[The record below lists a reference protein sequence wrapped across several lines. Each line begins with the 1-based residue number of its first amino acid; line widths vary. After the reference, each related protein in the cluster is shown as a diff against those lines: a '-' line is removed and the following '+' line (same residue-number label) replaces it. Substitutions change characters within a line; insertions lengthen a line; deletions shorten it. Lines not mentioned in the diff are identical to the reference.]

1 MMTEINEQCHVV
13 QITKQGPPSVLEYS
27 IQYLK
32 TLGDDE
38 VLIEQKAIGFN
49 FLDIFYRNGT
59 FPLDSFPAPVGVEA
73 AGFITAKGKAVTNFE
88 LGERV
93 VYWWSM
99 GAYADRKVVN
109 VKDIFKLTEDVPFD
123 QAASLLVKGL
133 TAYMLVKSSYFIQ
146 KGDVVLIHAVS
157 GGVGSL
163 LSRWA
168 KSLGATVIGTVGSL
182 AKKKVAINNMVDH
195 VIALDSEDFVHEV
208 MSFTGGKGINVLY
221 DSVGQETFNKST
233 ELFTKGGSAV
243 LFGWSSGM
251 PVIDE
256 EQLNKKG
263 IKYVRARFN
272 DYWLTLENPSGV
284 VSEVFEA
291 FRAGIFG
298 EIKPT
303 IYALADAAQA
313 HADVEARKTTG
324 AIIFHP

>member
-1 MMTEINEQCHVV
+1 MTVINEQSHVI
-13 QITKQGPPSVLEYS
+13 QITKQGPPSVLEYT
-27 IQYLK
+27 IQQLNK
-32 TLGDDE
+32 IGDDE

-59 FPLDSFPAPVGVEA
+59 FPLDTFPAPIGIEA
-73 AGFITAKGKAVTNFE
+73 AGVVSAKGRAVTNFE
-88 LGERV
+88 LGDRV
-93 VYWWSM
+93 AYWSSM

-109 VKDIFKLTEDVPFD
+109 MKDLFKVPAGVPFD
-123 QAASLLVKGL
+123 QAASVLVKGL
-133 TAYMLVKSSYFIQ
+133 TAYMLLKNSYPVK

-168 KSLGATVIGTVGSL
+168 KFLGATVIGTVGSM
-182 AKKKVAINNMVDH
+182 AKKEVAVNNLVDH
-195 VIALDSEDFVHEV
+195 VIALDSQDFVQEV
-208 MSFTGGKGINVLY
+208 MSFTNGKGINVVY
-221 DSVGQETFNKST
+221 DSVGQDTFNKSI
-233 ELFTKGGSAV
+233 ELSEGGSAV

-256 EQLNKKG
+256 EHLSKKG
-263 IKYVRARFN
+263 IKYVRASFN
-272 DYWLTLENPSGV
+272 NYWPTLKNPDEV
-284 VSEVFEA
+284 VNEVFGA
-291 FRAGIFG
+291 FQAGVFG
-298 EIKPT
+298 DIKPT

>member
-1 MMTEINEQCHVV
+1 MTKINEQCHVV
-13 QITKQGPPSVLEYS
+13 QITKQGPPSVLEYTT
-27 IQYLK
+27 QYIN
-32 TLGDDE
+32 TMGDDE

-59 FPLDSFPAPVGVEA
+59 FPLDSFPAPIGIEA
-73 AGFITAKGKAVTNFE
+73 AGIITAKGEAVTNFE
-88 LGERV
+88 LGGRV

-109 VKDIFKLTEDVPFD
+109 VKDIFKLPEDIPFD
-123 QAASLLVKGL
+123 QAASFLVKGL
-133 TAYMLVKSSYFIQ
+133 TAYMLLKNSYPIK

-182 AKKKVAINNMVDH
+182 AKKEVAINNLADH
-195 VIALDSEDFVHEV
+195 VIVLDSENFVDEV

-221 DSVGQETFNKST
+221 DSVGQDTFNKST
-233 ELFTKGGSAV
+233 ELFIEGGSAV

-256 EQLNKKG
+256 EHLSRKR
-263 IKYVRARFN
+263 ITYVRARFN
-272 DYWLTLENPSGV
+272 DYWLTLENPDGV
-284 VSEVFEA
+284 VNEVFEA
-291 FRAGIFG
+291 FRTDIFG

-303 IYALADAAQA
+303 IYALANAVQA
-313 HADVEARKTTG
+313 HADMEARKTTG

>member
-1 MMTEINEQCHVV
+1 MTEINEQCHVV
-13 QITKQGPPSVLEYS
+13 QITKQGPPSVLEYT
-27 IQYLK
+27 IADIK

-59 FPLDSFPAPVGVEA
+59 FPLDSFPAPIGVEA
-73 AGFITAKGKAVTNFE
+73 AGIITVRGKAVTNFE
-88 LGERV
+88 LGERIA
-93 VYWWSM
+93 YWWSM

-109 VKDIFKLTEDVPFD
+109 VKDVFKLPDDVPFD
-123 QAASLLVKGL
+123 QGASLLVKGL
-133 TAYMLVKSSYFIQ
+133 TAYMLLKHSYPIQ
-146 KGDVVLIHAVS
+146 KGDIVLIHAVS

-168 KSLGATVIGTVGSL
+168 KSLGATVIGTVGSM
-182 AKKKVAINNMVDH
+182 AKKKVAINNLVDH
-195 VIALDSEDFVHEV
+195 VIALDSEDFVQEV
-208 MSFTGGKGINVLY
+208 MSLTGGKGINVLY
-221 DSVGQETFNKST
+221 DSVGQDTFNKSL
-233 ELFTKGGSAV
+233 ELFTNGGTAV

-251 PVIDE
+251 PEIDE
-256 EQLNKKG
+256 EYLNKKG
-263 IKYVRARFN
+263 VKFVRGRFN
-272 DYWLTLENPSGV
+272 DYWPTVKNQGGI

-291 FRAGIFG
+291 FRSGIFG
-298 EIKPT
+298 KITPT

>member
-1 MMTEINEQCHVV
+1 MTMTDEQCHVI
-13 QITKQGPPSVLEYS
+13 QIIKQGPPDVLEYTT
-27 IQYLK
+27 QQLEK
-32 TLGDDE
+32 TGDDE

-59 FPLDSFPAPVGVEA
+59 FPLNSFPAPIGIEA
-73 AGFITAKGKAVTNFE
+73 AGVVSAKGRAVTNFE
-88 LGERV
+88 LGDRV
-93 VYWWSM
+93 AYWSSM

-109 VKDIFKLTEDVPFD
+109 VKDLFKVPDSVAFD
-123 QAASLLVKGL
+123 QAASVLVKGL
-133 TAYMLVKSSYFIQ
+133 TAYMLVKGSYPIK

-168 KSLGATVIGTVGSL
+168 KSLGATVIGTVGSM
-182 AKKKVAINNMVDH
+182 AKKQVAVNNLVDH
-195 VIALDSEDFVHEV
+195 VIALDSQDFVQEI
-208 MSFTGGKGINVLY
+208 MSFTGGKGINVVY
-221 DSVGQETFNKST
+221 DSVGQDTFNKSV
-233 ELFTKGGSAV
+233 ELFTSGGSAV

-256 EQLNKKG
+256 EDLNKKG

-272 DYWLTLENPSGV
+272 DYWLTLKNPAEV
-284 VSEVFEA
+284 VGEVFGA
-291 FRAGIFG
+291 FQAGIFG
-298 EIKPT
+298 DIRPT

-313 HADVEARKTTG
+313 HTDVEARKTTG

>member
-1 MMTEINEQCHVV
+1 MTTINEQCRVV
-13 QITKQGPPSVLEYS
+13 QITKQGPPSVLEYT
-27 IQYLK
+27 IQDLK
-32 TLGDDE
+32 TLGEDE

-59 FPLDSFPAPVGVEA
+59 FPLSNFPAPIGIEA
-73 AGFITAKGKAVTNFE
+73 AGIVSAKGTAVSNFE
-88 LGERV
+88 LGDRV
-93 VYWWSM
+93 AYWSSM

-109 VKDIFKLTEDVPFD
+109 VKDIFSMPDDVPFD

-133 TAYMLVKSSYFIQ
+133 TAYMLVKYSHPIQ
-146 KGDVVLIHAVS
+146 KGDSVLIHAVS

-168 KSLGATVIGTVGSL
+168 KSLGATVIGTVGSMG
-182 AKKKVAINNMVDH
+182 KKEVAINNLVDH
-195 VIALDSEDFVHEV
+195 VIVKDSKDFVQEV
-208 MSFTGGKGINVLY
+208 MSFTAGKGINVLY
-221 DSVGQETFNKST
+221 DSVGQDTFNKSI
-233 ELFTKGGSAV
+233 ELFTEGGSAV

-256 EQLNKKG
+256 EHLNKKG

-272 DYWLTLENPSGV
+272 DYWPTLENPSGV

-298 EIKPT
+298 EINPT
-303 IYALADAAQA
+303 VYALADAAQA
-313 HADVEARKTTG
+313 HTDMEARKTTG